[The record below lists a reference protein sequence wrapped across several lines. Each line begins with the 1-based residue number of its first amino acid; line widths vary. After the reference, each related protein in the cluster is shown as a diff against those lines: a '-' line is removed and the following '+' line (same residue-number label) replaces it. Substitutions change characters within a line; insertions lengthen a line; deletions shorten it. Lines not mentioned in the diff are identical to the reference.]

1 MRCLT
6 DIPLKRISEKVG
18 ISYNTAKRIMK
29 DFRDGKCGLE
39 PNKMGRK
46 NRLNNQQK

>member
-6 DIPLKRISEKVG
+6 EIPLKKISEKVG

-29 DFRDGKCGLE
+29 DFRDGKCGLK